1 MATEFSKL
9 HRVDGRTGAML
20 PRIKKVVSAPPV
32 GSHAAVRLHPNQY
45 VCTLGIL
52 TLDALTVTSGFLA
65 AVSKRVN
72 VSDRGDDDPSLIKPV
87 PDDAIAKG

>member
-32 GSHAAVRLHPNQY
+32 GSHTAVQLHPNQY

-52 TLDALTVTSGFLA
+52 TLGALTVTSGCLA

-72 VSDRGDDDPSLIKPV
+72 VPGRGDDDPSLIEPV
-87 PDDAIAKG
+87 ENEAVARC

>member
-32 GSHAAVRLHPNQY
+32 GSHTAVQLHPNQY

-52 TLDALTVTSGFLA
+52 TLGALTGVWRPSRSGSMCRA
-65 AVSKRVN
+65 AEMMTR
-72 VSDRGDDDPSLIKPV
+72 
-87 PDDAIAKG
+87 A